1 MKHINYLSPNHNP
14 VLHVSLGR
22 VFEISTIN
30 SFGNIINSMTKF
42 ENILKKIPKKH
53 PVAGPIFVERV
64 NRGDA
69 IAVKIEKITLKGNY
83 FQCVSFSTGIIPG
96 FSQNRN
102 PKIYAGGKMIKI
114 AGNKL
119 EIQPNIGFIAT
130 TPKIDFSTGRT
141 GKHGGNFDF
150 PFIKE
155 GAIIHLPCFLK
166 GALFTIGDV
175 HALQGEGEIS
185 GTGAETD
192 ALLKLSIHRSS
203 FRKKYPL
210 IEDANNYYICGW
222 GRSIL
227 SALKRA
233 TKNALNFLDKNN
245 KMETADNYLL
255 LGLIGKTKLGNSTGW
270 VKTAAIKVNKK
281 YVSS

>member
-53 PVAGPIFVERV
+53 PVSGPIFVDGIK
-64 NRGDA
+64 RGDTIA
-69 IAVKIEKITLKGNY
+69 IKVEKIILKGKY
-83 FQCVSFSTGIIPG
+83 YQCISFSTGILPG

-102 PKIYAGGKMIKI
+102 PKIYLTGRKINIGKYFL
-114 AGNKL
+114 N
-119 EIQPNIGFIAT
+119 IQPNIGFLAT
-130 TPKIDFSTGRT
+130 TPYQETSSGRA
-141 GKHGGNFDF
+141 GNYGGNFDF

-155 GAIIHLPCFLK
+155 GSIVHLPAFHL
-166 GALFTIGDV
+166 GALLTVGDV
-175 HALQGEGEIS
+175 HALQGDGEIS

-245 KMETADNYLL
+245 KIETADNYLL

-270 VKTAAIKVNKK
+270 IKTAAIEVNKK
-281 YVSS
+281 YVS